1 MTMDPK
7 PPMRRK
13 GHSGALVLTIRR
25 VLTFGRSSSSGS
37 GLMAESCLKKSK
49 QRADQTKQT
58 TFHFVSV
65 CIAVYLERLLR
76 RRLSLRLEETL
87 DIPTTAPMAAPAS
100 SKWSMEKESS
110 LMILETLIFLST
122 ARLEFLRPCQV
133 CKL

>member
-1 MTMDPK
+1 MT
-7 PPMRRK
+7 
-13 GHSGALVLTIRR
+13 LN
-25 VLTFGRSSSSGS
+25 
-37 GLMAESCLKKSK
+37 KSK
-49 QRADQTKQT
+49 QSADQTKQ
-58 TFHFVSV
+58 FHFVSV